1 MLSRGDLGLRLDPF
15 YYDPETVEIERKV
28 CEITSFKLRNL
39 AKYVSSGSTP
49 LTSESE
55 KYYADEQNGIPFIRV
70 QNLQE
75 TGEIS
80 FEDVKFINYATHNG
94 LLNRSQVKEGDLLIK
109 ITGVGRMAV
118 SSVAPNDFEG
128 NINQHIVVVKTNSRH
143 TSELIAA
150 FLNTDIGEKLAFRR
164 STGGTRPA
172 LDFPALLSIPIIL
185 DDKILDLAKLARSQ
199 KEEKAVKSTKILSE
213 IDDYLLDKLGITK
226 ATAET
231 DMQSRMFYTN
241 FCVTSGNR
249 LDPKNYLTFY
259 DRLKT
264 NIEKGRYPSVYLRL
278 LVTHSVSGDWGK
290 DENEDGITDNKHYK
304 KCLVLRATEFD
315 NDYNFKLDGS
325 RVKFRMIHETKLK
338 NMNVQ
343 AGDLLIEKSGGSD
356 NQPVGRIGII
366 EAEML
371 TQPLGFSNFVHKIR
385 VNEGAIDRE
394 YLFCYLKTMHN
405 IKLTDVMQS
414 QTNGI
419 RNLIMSE
426 YLGQSIPL
434 PPLSIQRE
442 IAQTISKMRAKAK
455 FLQQSAV
462 DLLAQTKQEIE
473 SMIIG
478 EGV

>member
-1 MLSRGDLGLRLDPF
+1 MNDL
-15 YYDPETVEIERKV
+15 K
-28 CEITSFKLRNL
+28 
-39 AKYVSSGSTP
+39 
-49 LTSESE
+49 
-55 KYYADEQNGIPFIRV
+55 
-70 QNLQE
+70 
-75 TGEIS
+75 
-80 FEDVKFINYATHNG
+80 
-94 LLNRSQVKEGDLLIK
+94 
-109 ITGVGRMAV
+109 
-118 SSVAPNDFEG
+118 
-128 NINQHIVVVKTNSRH
+128 
-143 TSELIAA
+143 
-150 FLNTDIGEKLAFRR
+150 
-164 STGGTRPA
+164 
-172 LDFPALLSIPIIL
+172 IPIPPIEIQEKIIEKFRKTSKSKN
-185 DDKILDLAKLARSQ
+185 DDETYSNQ
-199 KEEKAVKSTKILSE
+199 VLSE
-213 IDDYLLDKLGITK
+213 IDDYLLAQLDIFK

-264 NIEKGRYPSVYLRL
+264 NIEKGTYPSVPLRSL
-278 LVTHSVSGDWGK
+278 IVHSISGDWGK
-290 DENEDGITDNKHYK
+290 DENDEGITENPHYS
-304 KCLVLRATEFD
+304 KCLVIRATEFD

-325 RVKFRMIHETKLK
+325 RVKFRMIHEAKLK
-338 NMNVQ
+338 NMDVQ

-385 VNEGAIDRE
+385 VNEGAIDSE

-434 PPLSIQRE
+434 PPPQY
-442 IAQTISKMRAKAK
+442 
-455 FLQQSAV
+455 SA
-462 DLLAQTKQEIE
+462 
-473 SMIIG
+473 
-478 EGV
+478 